1 MRSPWLRALLI
12 SIGLCGLALLFDL
25 LFGLRSVVWIY
36 GAPGMA
42 VVAYLWNAIRGS
54 FDPETPIS
62 SALILL
68 ADVLFWWL
76 VVYVVI
82 RLWRTW
88 RSRVN

>member
-1 MRSPWLRALLI
+1 
-12 SIGLCGLALLFDL
+12 

-36 GAPGMA
+36 CAPGMA
-42 VVAYLWNAIRGS
+42 VVGYLWNAIRGS

-76 VVYVVI
+76 LVYVVL
-82 RLWRTW
+82 RLGRTW